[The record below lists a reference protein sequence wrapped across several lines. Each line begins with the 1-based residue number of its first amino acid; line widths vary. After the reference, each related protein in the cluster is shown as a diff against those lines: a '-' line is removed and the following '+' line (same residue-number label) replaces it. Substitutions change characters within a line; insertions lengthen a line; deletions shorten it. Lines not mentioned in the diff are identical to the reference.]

1 MIPAFSMNNCFLSLN
16 PTPFHLKPFT
26 SSDLGIIF
34 LAILNENDYHLDMEI
49 HKKHQYFKKIWAY
62 LFIGGMLPS
71 LSIADTSSKD
81 HLYHKRIELHEIE
94 VKDNL
99 AKTYLKKTT
108 STATKTDTRIR
119 DIPQSISV
127 ITEEQIKDQSLL
139 GLKDAIQY
147 SPGVMAGQ
155 GEGNRD
161 SIWFRG
167 NQSTSDLF
175 VDGVRDDV
183 QYYRDLYN
191 IDRVEVLMGP
201 NGMIFGRGGVGGVI
215 NRVVKEAAW
224 ENKNEIKIQ
233 GGAYDHKRSSVDLNN
248 RIDETLAVRVNAM
261 IEDSGSFRQGVESE
275 RKAINPTFTF
285 KPSDK
290 TKVVVGMEYFNDKRT
305 SDRGIPSV
313 DNGLKSYPYSTSRS
327 TFFGNASQS
336 PNEATVKNGYAIID
350 HNFDNGVS
358 VKNHTRFSD
367 YDKYYQNVYANSQV
381 SNGLVTIDGYYDNTQ
396 RQNFFNQTDLTYN
409 FKTGSVSHKL
419 LTGLEIGLQENQNY
433 RIVNSGSDPTPL
445 ASNPY
450 ALLNWQSTKSRN
462 TATDIYN
469 QAIYF
474 QDQIYLNEQF
484 QIIAGLRYD
493 KFKTKFNDSVTP
505 SNSAN
510 VYDQFI
516 SPRVGLVYKPIEP
529 VSLYTNY
536 SLSYLPRTGE
546 QLTSLTSSIKS
557 FDPEKFTNIEAGI
570 KYDLLQSFSISSAIY
585 RLERSRMAISDP
597 SSPTTNI
604 IIVDGQVTKGFELGF
619 AGKLFDAYSMY
630 GGYTY
635 QDAEITSAQLI
646 KKDTDEKILSGTLL
660 GHVPKHTFS
669 LWNKYEFNETWSAA
683 LGVVSRSDMYAATPT
698 TTTAV
703 NLPGYTRVDAAI
715 YANINKQTKLQLN
728 IENLLDKTYYQSAH
742 NNNNIMYGYPLTARA
757 TVTYTF

>member
-1 MIPAFSMNNCFLSLN
+1 
-16 PTPFHLKPFT
+16 
-26 SSDLGIIF
+26 
-34 LAILNENDYHLDMEI
+34 
-49 HKKHQYFKKIWAY
+49 
-62 LFIGGMLPS
+62 
-71 LSIADTSSKD
+71 
-81 HLYHKRIELHEIE
+81 
-94 VKDNL
+94 
-99 AKTYLKKTT
+99 
-108 STATKTDTRIR
+108 
-119 DIPQSISV
+119 
-127 ITEEQIKDQSLL
+127 
-139 GLKDAIQY
+139 
-147 SPGVMAGQ
+147 
-155 GEGNRD
+155 
-161 SIWFRG
+161 
-167 NQSTSDLF
+167 
-175 VDGVRDDV
+175 
-183 QYYRDLYN
+183 
-191 IDRVEVLMGP
+191 
-201 NGMIFGRGGVGGVI
+201 
-215 NRVVKEAAW
+215 
-224 ENKNEIKIQ
+224 
-233 GGAYDHKRSSVDLNN
+233 
-248 RIDETLAVRVNAM
+248 M

-313 DNGLKSYPYSTSRS
+313 SNGLQSYPYSTSRS

-336 PNEATVKNGYAIID
+336 PNEAIVKNGYAIID
-350 HNFDNGVS
+350 HTFDNGVS
-358 VKNHTRFSD
+358 LKNHTRFSD
-367 YDKYYQNVYANSQV
+367 YDKYYQNVYAGGQV
-381 SNGLVTIDGYYDNTQ
+381 NLLNGKLKIDGYYDNTQ

-419 LTGLEIGLQENQNY
+419 LTGLEIGLQENENY
-433 RIVNSGSDPTPL
+433 RVLATPNSSIDG
-445 ASNPY
+445 SNPFTF
-450 ALLNWQSTKSRN
+450 LPFESSRN
-462 TATDIYN
+462 RNTSTDISN

-474 QDQIYLNEQF
+474 QDQIYLNEQY

-493 KFKTKFNDSVTP
+493 QFKTKFNDIRNP
-505 SNSAN
+505 ANSALVN
-510 VYDQFI
+510 DQFL
-516 SPRVGLVYKPIEP
+516 SPRIGLVYKPIEP

-557 FDPEKFTNIEAGI
+557 FDPEKISNIEAGI

-585 RLERSRMAISDP
+585 RLERSNMTITDP
-597 SSPTTNI
+597 SESTNT
-604 IIVDGQVTKGFELGF
+604 IIVDGQITKGFELGL

-635 QDAEITSAQLI
+635 QDAEITKNQGTGATQ
-646 KKDTDEKILSGTLL
+646 ILSGATL

-669 LWNKYEFNETWSAA
+669 LWNKYEINETWSAA

-703 NLPGYTRVDAAI
+703 NLPGYTRLDAAI

>member
-1 MIPAFSMNNCFLSLN
+1 
-16 PTPFHLKPFT
+16 
-26 SSDLGIIF
+26 
-34 LAILNENDYHLDMEI
+34 MEI
-49 HKKHQYFKKIWAY
+49 CIKSKYLIKTITYILLGSLLPSISIANTSEKNSPDEKKI
-62 LFIGGMLPS
+62 
-71 LSIADTSSKD
+71 
-81 HLYHKRIELHEIE
+81 ELIEIE
-94 VKDNL
+94 VKDNV
-99 AKTYLKKTT
+99 ARTYLKKRI
-108 STATKTDTRIR
+108 SSATKTDTRIR

-139 GLKDAIQY
+139 GLTDAIKY

-161 SIWFRG
+161 SVWFRG

-215 NRVVKEAAW
+215 NRVTKEAHW
-224 ENKNEIKIQ
+224 ENKNELRMQ
-233 GGAYDHKRSSVDLNN
+233 GGTYDHKRSSIDLNSGIN
-248 RIDETLAVRVNAM
+248 ETLAVRINAM

-275 RKAINPTFTF
+275 KKAINPTFTF

-290 TKVVVGMEYFNDKRT
+290 TKIVVGMEYFNDKRT
-305 SDRGIPSV
+305 NDRGIPSV
-313 DNGLKSYPYSTSRS
+313 SNGLQSRPFSTSRS

-336 PNEATVKNGYAIID
+336 PNEAIVKNGYAIID
-350 HNFDNGVS
+350 HTFDNGMS
-358 VKNHTRFSD
+358 VKNTTRFSD
-367 YDKYYQNVYANSQV
+367 YDKYYQNVYANSSVQA
-381 SNGLVTIDGYYDNTQ
+381 NGTFTIDGYYDNTQ

-433 RIVNSGSDPTPL
+433 RIVNSGTDPTPL
-445 ASNPY
+445 ASNPF
-450 ALLNWQSTKSRN
+450 ALLTFNSSRSRN
-462 TATDIYN
+462 TSTDISN
-469 QAIYF
+469 QAIYL

-493 KFKTKFNDSVTP
+493 KFKTKFNDSVTIA
-505 SNSAN
+505 NSATIN
-510 VYDQFI
+510 DQFI

-557 FDPEKFTNIEAGI
+557 FDPEKITNIEVGI
-570 KYDLLQSFSISSAIY
+570 KYDLLQSFSISSSIY
-585 RLERSRMAISDP
+585 RLERSKIAITDP
-597 SSPTTNI
+597 SSPTNT
-604 IIVDGQVTKGFELGF
+604 IIVDGQVTKGFELGV
-619 AGKLFDAYSMY
+619 AGKLFNAYSMY

-635 QDAEITSAQLI
+635 QDAEITKNQGTGDPQI
-646 KKDTDEKILSGTLL
+646 TSGTPL

-669 LWNKYEFNETWSAA
+669 LWNKYEMNETWSAA
-683 LGVVSRSDMYAATPT
+683 LGIVSRSDMFAATPT
-698 TTTAV
+698 TSTAV
-703 NLPGYTRVDAAI
+703 KLPGYARLDAAI

-742 NNNNIMYGYPLTARA
+742 NNNNIMYGYPLIARA
-757 TVTYTF
+757 TLTYTF

>member
-1 MIPAFSMNNCFLSLN
+1 
-16 PTPFHLKPFT
+16 
-26 SSDLGIIF
+26 
-34 LAILNENDYHLDMEI
+34 MEI
-49 HKKHQYFKKIWAY
+49 HKKPQYFKKIWAY

-71 LSIADTSSKD
+71 LSMADTSSKD

-305 SDRGIPSV
+305 SDRGIPSLS
-313 DNGLKSYPYSTSRS
+313 NGLQSYPYSTSRS

-336 PNEATVKNGYAIID
+336 PNEAIVKNGYAIID
-350 HNFDNGVS
+350 HTFDNGVS
-358 VKNHTRFSD
+358 IKNHTRFSD

-419 LTGLEIGLQENQNY
+419 LTGLEIGLQENENY
-433 RIVNSGSDPTPL
+433 RILATPISGVA
-445 ASNPY
+445 ASNPF
-450 ALLNWQSTKSRN
+450 ASLTFNSSKSRN
-462 TATDIYN
+462 TSTDISN
-469 QAIYF
+469 QAIYI

-493 KFKTKFNDSVTP
+493 KFKTKFNDSVAP
-505 SNSAN
+505 ANSAAIN
-510 VYDQFI
+510 DQFI

-585 RLERSRMAISDP
+585 RLERSKMAITDP
-597 SSPTTNI
+597 SNSSNT
-604 IIVDGQVTKGFELGF
+604 IIVDGQVTKGFELGV
-619 AGKLFDAYSMY
+619 AGKLFDSYSMY

-635 QDAEITSAQLI
+635 QDAEITKNQGGPTPIA
-646 KKDTDEKILSGTLL
+646 SGATL

-669 LWNKYEFNETWSAA
+669 LWNKYEINETWSAA

>member
-1 MIPAFSMNNCFLSLN
+1 
-16 PTPFHLKPFT
+16 
-26 SSDLGIIF
+26 
-34 LAILNENDYHLDMEI
+34 MEI
-49 HKKHQYFKKIWAY
+49 CNKSKYIIKTVTYILLGSLLPNISIANTFEKNSLDDKKI
-62 LFIGGMLPS
+62 
-71 LSIADTSSKD
+71 
-81 HLYHKRIELHEIE
+81 ELIEIE
-94 VKDNL
+94 VKDNV
-99 AKTYLKKTT
+99 ARTYLKKRI
-108 STATKTDTRIR
+108 SSATKTDTRIR

-139 GLKDAIQY
+139 GLTDAIKY
-147 SPGVMAGQ
+147 SPGVMTGQ

-161 SIWFRG
+161 SVWFRG

-215 NRVVKEAAW
+215 NRVTKEAHW
-224 ENKNEIKIQ
+224 ENKNELRMQ
-233 GGAYDHKRSSVDLNN
+233 GGAYNHKRSSIDLNSGIN
-248 RIDETLAVRVNAM
+248 ETLAVRINAM

-275 RKAINPTFTF
+275 KKAINPTFTF

-290 TKVVVGMEYFNDKRT
+290 TKIVVGMEYFNDKRT
-305 SDRGIPSV
+305 NDRGIPSV

-336 PNEATVKNGYAIID
+336 PNEAIVKNGYAIID
-350 HNFDNGVS
+350 HTFDNSMS
-358 VKNHTRFSD
+358 VKNTTRFSD
-367 YDKYYQNVYANSQV
+367 YDKYYQNVYANSSVQA
-381 SNGLVTIDGYYDNTQ
+381 NGTLTIDGYYDNTQ
-396 RQNFFNQTDLTYN
+396 RQNFFNQTDLIYN

-433 RIVNSGSDPTPL
+433 RIVNSGTDPTPL
-445 ASNPY
+445 ASNPF
-450 ALLNWQSTKSRN
+450 ALLTFNSSRSRN
-462 TATDIYN
+462 TSTDISN
-469 QAIYF
+469 QAIYL

-493 KFKTKFNDSVTP
+493 KFKTKFNDSVTIA
-505 SNSAN
+505 NSASIN
-510 VYDQFI
+510 DQFI

-546 QLTSLTSSIKS
+546 QLTSITSSNKS

-570 KYDLLQSFSISSAIY
+570 KYDLLQSFSISSSIY
-585 RLERSRMAISDP
+585 RLERSKIAITDP
-597 SSPTTNI
+597 SSPTNT
-604 IIVDGQVTKGFELGF
+604 IIVDGQVTKGFELGV
-619 AGKLFDAYSMY
+619 AGKLFDSYSMY

-635 QDAEITSAQLI
+635 QDAEITKNQGTGDAQI
-646 KKDTDEKILSGTLL
+646 TSGTPL

-669 LWNKYEFNETWSAA
+669 LWNKYEMNETWSAA
-683 LGVVSRSDMYAATPT
+683 LGVISRSDMFAATPT
-698 TTTAV
+698 TSTAV
-703 NLPGYTRVDAAI
+703 KLPGYARLDAAI

-757 TVTYTF
+757 TLTYTF

>member
-1 MIPAFSMNNCFLSLN
+1 
-16 PTPFHLKPFT
+16 
-26 SSDLGIIF
+26 
-34 LAILNENDYHLDMEI
+34 MEI
-49 HKKHQYFKKIWAY
+49 CNKSKYIIKTITYILLGSLLPSISTANTSEKNSLDDKKI
-62 LFIGGMLPS
+62 
-71 LSIADTSSKD
+71 
-81 HLYHKRIELHEIE
+81 ELKEIE
-94 VKDNL
+94 VIDNV
-99 AKTYLKKTT
+99 ARTYLKKRI
-108 STATKTDTRIR
+108 SSATKTDTRIR

-139 GLKDAIQY
+139 GLTDAIKY

-161 SIWFRG
+161 SVWFRG

-215 NRVVKEAAW
+215 NRVTKEAHW
-224 ENKNEIKIQ
+224 ENKNELRMQ
-233 GGAYDHKRSSVDLNN
+233 GGTYDHKRSSIDLNSGIN
-248 RIDETLAVRVNAM
+248 ETLAVRINAM

-275 RKAINPTFTF
+275 KKAINPTFTF

-290 TKVVVGMEYFNDKRT
+290 TKIVVGMEYFNDKRT
-305 SDRGIPSV
+305 NDRGIPSV
-313 DNGLKSYPYSTSRS
+313 SNGLQSRPFSTSRS

-336 PNEATVKNGYAIID
+336 PNEAIVKNGYAIID
-350 HNFDNGVS
+350 HTFDNGMS
-358 VKNHTRFSD
+358 VKNTTRFSD
-367 YDKYYQNVYANSQV
+367 YDKYYQNVYANSSVQA
-381 SNGLVTIDGYYDNTQ
+381 NGTFTIDGYYDNTQ

-433 RIVNSGSDPTPL
+433 RIVNSGTDPTPL
-445 ASNPY
+445 ASNPF
-450 ALLNWQSTKSRN
+450 ALLTFNSSRSRN
-462 TATDIYN
+462 TSTDISN
-469 QAIYF
+469 QAIYL

-493 KFKTKFNDSVTP
+493 KFKTKFNDSVTIA
-505 SNSAN
+505 NSATIN
-510 VYDQFI
+510 DQFI

-570 KYDLLQSFSISSAIY
+570 KYDLLQSFSISSSIY
-585 RLERSRMAISDP
+585 RLERSKMAITDP
-597 SSPTTNI
+597 SSPTNT
-604 IIVDGQVTKGFELGF
+604 IIVDGQVTKGFELGV
-619 AGKLFDAYSMY
+619 AGKLFDSYSMY

-635 QDAEITSAQLI
+635 QDAEITKNQGTGDAQI
-646 KKDTDEKILSGTLL
+646 TSGTPL

-669 LWNKYEFNETWSAA
+669 LWNKYEMNETWSAA
-683 LGVVSRSDMYAATPT
+683 LGIVSRSDMFAATPT
-698 TTTAV
+698 TSTAV
-703 NLPGYTRVDAAI
+703 KLPGYARLDAAI

-757 TVTYTF
+757 TLTYTF

>member
-1 MIPAFSMNNCFLSLN
+1 
-16 PTPFHLKPFT
+16 
-26 SSDLGIIF
+26 
-34 LAILNENDYHLDMEI
+34 MEI
-49 HKKHQYFKKIWAY
+49 HKKPQYFKKIWAY

-71 LSIADTSSKD
+71 LSMADTSSKD

-215 NRVVKEAAW
+215 NRVVKEATW

-233 GGAYDHKRSSVDLNN
+233 GGAYDHKRSSIDLNN

-336 PNEATVKNGYAIID
+336 PNEAIVKNGYAIID
-350 HNFDNGVS
+350 HTFDNGVS

-493 KFKTKFNDSVTP
+493 KFKTKFNDSVAP
-505 SNSAN
+505 ANSATIN
-510 VYDQFI
+510 DQFI

-585 RLERSRMAISDP
+585 RLERSKMAITDP
-597 SSPTTNI
+597 SNSSNT
-604 IIVDGQVTKGFELGF
+604 IIVDGQVTKGFELGV
-619 AGKLFDAYSMY
+619 AGKLFDSYSMY

-635 QDAEITSAQLI
+635 QDAEITKNQGGSTPIA
-646 KKDTDEKILSGTLL
+646 SGASL

-669 LWNKYEFNETWSAA
+669 LWNKYEINETWSAA

-742 NNNNIMYGYPLTARA
+742 NNYNILYGHPLTARA

>member
-1 MIPAFSMNNCFLSLN
+1 
-16 PTPFHLKPFT
+16 
-26 SSDLGIIF
+26 LGIIF

-313 DNGLKSYPYSTSRS
+313 SNGLQSYPYSTSRS

-336 PNEATVKNGYAIID
+336 PNEAIVKNGYAIID
-350 HNFDNGVS
+350 HTFDNGVS

-493 KFKTKFNDSVTP
+493 KFKTKFNDSVAP
-505 SNSAN
+505 ANSATIN
-510 VYDQFI
+510 DQFI
-516 SPRVGLVYKPIEP
+516 SPRVGLVYKPIAP

-646 KKDTDEKILSGTLL
+646 KKDPDEKILSGTLL

-698 TTTAV
+698 TLTAV

>member
-1 MIPAFSMNNCFLSLN
+1 MRMIIIAF
-16 PTPFHLKPFT
+16 
-26 SSDLGIIF
+26 
-34 LAILNENDYHLDMEI
+34 LNENDYHLGMEI
-49 HKKHQYFKKIWAY
+49 HKKPQYFTKIWAY
-62 LFIGGMLPS
+62 LFIGGMLPG
-71 LSIADTSSKD
+71 LSMADTSSKD

-99 AKTYLKKTT
+99 AKTYLKKRT

-215 NRVVKEAAW
+215 NRVVKEATW

-233 GGAYDHKRSSVDLNN
+233 GGAYDHKRSSIDLNN

-290 TKVVVGMEYFNDKRT
+290 TRVVVGMEYFNDKRT

-336 PNEATVKNGYAIID
+336 PNEAIVKNGYAIID
-350 HNFDNGVS
+350 HNFGNGVS

-493 KFKTKFNDSVTP
+493 KFKTKFNDSVAP
-505 SNSAN
+505 ANSATIN
-510 VYDQFI
+510 DQFI

-585 RLERSRMAISDP
+585 RLERSKMAITDP
-597 SSPTTNI
+597 SNSSNI
-604 IIVDGQVTKGFELGF
+604 IIVDGQITKGFELGL
-619 AGKLFDAYSMY
+619 AGKLFDSYSMY

-635 QDAEITSAQLI
+635 QDAEITKNQG
-646 KKDTDEKILSGTLL
+646 TGPTQILSGATL

-669 LWNKYEFNETWSAA
+669 LWNKYEINETWSAA
-683 LGVVSRSDMYAATPT
+683 LGVVSRSDMYASTPT

-703 NLPGYTRVDAAI
+703 NLPGYTRLDAAI

-728 IENLLDKTYYQSAH
+728 IENILDKTYYQSAH

>member
-1 MIPAFSMNNCFLSLN
+1 MKIVY
-16 PTPFHLKPFT
+16 
-26 SSDLGIIF
+26 
-34 LAILNENDYHLDMEI
+34 LAILNENDYHLGMEI
-49 HKKHQYFKKIWAY
+49 CNKSKYIIKTVTYILLGSLLPNISIANTFEKNSLDDKKI
-62 LFIGGMLPS
+62 
-71 LSIADTSSKD
+71 
-81 HLYHKRIELHEIE
+81 ELIEIE
-94 VKDNL
+94 VKDNV
-99 AKTYLKKTT
+99 ARTYLKKRI
-108 STATKTDTRIR
+108 SSATKTDTRIR

-139 GLKDAIQY
+139 GLTDAIKY
-147 SPGVMAGQ
+147 SPGVMTGQ

-161 SIWFRG
+161 SVWFRG

-215 NRVVKEAAW
+215 NRVTKEAHW
-224 ENKNEIKIQ
+224 ENKNELRMQ
-233 GGAYDHKRSSVDLNN
+233 GGAYNHKRSSIDLNSGIN
-248 RIDETLAVRVNAM
+248 ETLAVRINAM

-275 RKAINPTFTF
+275 KKAINPTFTF

-290 TKVVVGMEYFNDKRT
+290 TKIVVGMEYFNDKRT
-305 SDRGIPSV
+305 NDRGIPSV

-336 PNEATVKNGYAIID
+336 PNEAIVKNGYAIID
-350 HNFDNGVS
+350 HTFDNSMS
-358 VKNHTRFSD
+358 VKNTTRFSD
-367 YDKYYQNVYANSQV
+367 YDKYYQNVYANSSVQA
-381 SNGLVTIDGYYDNTQ
+381 NGTLTIDGYYDNTQ
-396 RQNFFNQTDLTYN
+396 RQNFFNQTDLIYN

-433 RIVNSGSDPTPL
+433 RIVNSGTDPTPL
-445 ASNPY
+445 ASNPF
-450 ALLNWQSTKSRN
+450 ALLTFNSSRSRN
-462 TATDIYN
+462 AYTDISN
-469 QAIYF
+469 QAIYL

-484 QIIAGLRYD
+484 QIVTGLRYD
-493 KFKTKFNDSVTP
+493 QFKTKFNDSVTP

-510 VYDQFI
+510 VNDQFI
-516 SPRVGLVYKPIEP
+516 SPRAGLVYKPIEP

-557 FDPEKFTNIEAGI
+557 FGPEKITNIEAGI

-585 RLERSRMAISDP
+585 RLERSNMTITDP
-597 SSPTTNI
+597 SNSSNI
-604 IIVDGQVTKGFELGF
+604 IIVDGQVTKGFELGV
-619 AGKLFDAYSMY
+619 AGKLFDSYSMY
-630 GGYTY
+630 GGFTY
-635 QDAEITSAQLI
+635 QDAEITKNQGTGSTQI
-646 KKDTDEKILSGTLL
+646 TSGTSL
-660 GHVPKHTFS
+660 GHVPEHTFS
-669 LWNKYEFNETWSAA
+669 LWNKYEMNETWSAA
-683 LGVVSRSDMYAATPT
+683 LGVISRSDMFAATPT
-698 TTTAV
+698 TSTAV
-703 NLPGYTRVDAAI
+703 KLPGYARLDAAI

-757 TVTYTF
+757 TLTYTF

>member
-1 MIPAFSMNNCFLSLN
+1 
-16 PTPFHLKPFT
+16 
-26 SSDLGIIF
+26 
-34 LAILNENDYHLDMEI
+34 MEI
-49 HKKHQYFKKIWAY
+49 CNKSKYIIKTVTYILLGSLLPNISIANTFEKNSLDDKKI
-62 LFIGGMLPS
+62 
-71 LSIADTSSKD
+71 
-81 HLYHKRIELHEIE
+81 ELIEIE
-94 VKDNL
+94 VKDNV
-99 AKTYLKKTT
+99 ARTYLKKRI
-108 STATKTDTRIR
+108 SSATKTDTRIR

-139 GLKDAIQY
+139 GLTDAIKY
-147 SPGVMAGQ
+147 SPGVMTGQ

-161 SIWFRG
+161 SVWFRG

-215 NRVVKEAAW
+215 NRVTKEAHW
-224 ENKNEIKIQ
+224 ENKNELRMQ
-233 GGAYDHKRSSVDLNN
+233 GGAYNHKRSSIDLNSGIN
-248 RIDETLAVRVNAM
+248 ETLAVRINAM

-275 RKAINPTFTF
+275 KKAINPTFTF

-290 TKVVVGMEYFNDKRT
+290 TKIVVGMEYFNDKRT
-305 SDRGIPSV
+305 NDRGIPSV

-336 PNEATVKNGYAIID
+336 PNEAIVKNGYAIID
-350 HNFDNGVS
+350 HTFDNSMS
-358 VKNHTRFSD
+358 VKNTTRFSD
-367 YDKYYQNVYANSQV
+367 YDKYYQNVYANSSVQA
-381 SNGLVTIDGYYDNTQ
+381 NGTLTIDGYYDNTQ
-396 RQNFFNQTDLTYN
+396 RQNFFNQTDLIYN

-433 RIVNSGSDPTPL
+433 RIVNSGTDPTPL
-445 ASNPY
+445 ASNPF
-450 ALLNWQSTKSRN
+450 ALLTFNSSRSRN
-462 TATDIYN
+462 ASTDISN
-469 QAIYF
+469 QAIYL

-484 QIIAGLRYD
+484 QIVTGLRYD
-493 KFKTKFNDSVTP
+493 QFKTKFNDSVTP

-510 VYDQFI
+510 VNDQFI
-516 SPRVGLVYKPIEP
+516 SPRAGLVYKPIEP

-557 FDPEKFTNIEAGI
+557 FGPEKITNIEAGI

-585 RLERSRMAISDP
+585 RLERSNMTITDP
-597 SSPTTNI
+597 SNSSNI
-604 IIVDGQVTKGFELGF
+604 IIVDGQVTKGFELGV
-619 AGKLFDAYSMY
+619 AGKLFDSYSMY

-635 QDAEITSAQLI
+635 QDAEITKNQGTGSTQI
-646 KKDTDEKILSGTLL
+646 TSGTSL
-660 GHVPKHTFS
+660 GHVPEHTFS
-669 LWNKYEFNETWSAA
+669 LWNKYEMNETWSAA
-683 LGVVSRSDMYAATPT
+683 LGVISRSDMFAATPT
-698 TTTAV
+698 TSTAV
-703 NLPGYTRVDAAI
+703 KLPGYARLDAAI

-757 TVTYTF
+757 TLTYTF

>member
-1 MIPAFSMNNCFLSLN
+1 
-16 PTPFHLKPFT
+16 
-26 SSDLGIIF
+26 
-34 LAILNENDYHLDMEI
+34 
-49 HKKHQYFKKIWAY
+49 
-62 LFIGGMLPS
+62 MLPG
-71 LSIADTSSKD
+71 LSMADTSSKD

-248 RIDETLAVRVNAM
+248 RINETLAVRVNAM

-290 TKVVVGMEYFNDKRT
+290 TKVIVGMEYFNDKRT

-313 DNGLKSYPYSTSRS
+313 SNGLQSYPYSTSRS

-336 PNEATVKNGYAIID
+336 PNEAIVKNGYAIID
-350 HNFDNGVS
+350 HTFDNGVS
-358 VKNHTRFSD
+358 IKNHTRFSD

-493 KFKTKFNDSVTP
+493 KFKTKFNDSVAP
-505 SNSAN
+505 ANSATIN
-510 VYDQFI
+510 DQFI

-529 VSLYTNY
+529 ISLYTNY

-585 RLERSRMAISDP
+585 RLERSKMAITDP
-597 SSPTTNI
+597 SNSSNI
-604 IIVDGQVTKGFELGF
+604 IIVDGQVTKGFELGV
-619 AGKLFDAYSMY
+619 AGKLFDSYSMY

-635 QDAEITSAQLI
+635 QDAEITKNQGGSTPIA
-646 KKDTDEKILSGTLL
+646 SGATL

-669 LWNKYEFNETWSAA
+669 LWNKYEINETWSAA

>member
-1 MIPAFSMNNCFLSLN
+1 
-16 PTPFHLKPFT
+16 
-26 SSDLGIIF
+26 
-34 LAILNENDYHLDMEI
+34 MEI
-49 HKKHQYFKKIWAY
+49 CNNSKYLFKTITYILLGCLLTSFSIAGTSEKNSLDDKKI
-62 LFIGGMLPS
+62 
-71 LSIADTSSKD
+71 
-81 HLYHKRIELHEIE
+81 ELIEIE
-94 VKDNL
+94 VKDNM
-99 AKTYLKKTT
+99 AKTYLKKRI
-108 STATKTDTRIR
+108 SSATKTDTRIR

-139 GLKDAIQY
+139 GLIDAIKY
-147 SPGVMAGQ
+147 SPGVIAGQ

-161 SIWFRG
+161 SVWFRG

-215 NRVVKEAAW
+215 NRVTKEAHW
-224 ENKNEIKIQ
+224 ENKNALRMQ
-233 GGAYDHKRSSVDLNN
+233 GGTYDHKRSSIDLNSGIN
-248 RIDETLAVRVNAM
+248 ETLAIRINAM

-275 RKAINPTFTF
+275 KKAINPTFTF

-305 SDRGIPSV
+305 NDRGIPSV
-313 DNGLKSYPYSTSRS
+313 SDGLQSRPYSTSRS

-336 PNEATVKNGYAIID
+336 PNEAIVKNGYAIID
-350 HNFDNGVS
+350 HIFDNGMS
-358 VKNHTRFSD
+358 VKNTTRFSD
-367 YDKYYQNVYANSQV
+367 YDKYYQNVYAYSSVQT
-381 SNGLVTIDGYYDNTQ
+381 NGTLTIDGYYDNTQ

-409 FKTGSVSHKL
+409 FKTGSVSHNL
-419 LTGLEIGLQENQNY
+419 LMGLEIGLQENENF
-433 RIVNSGSDPTPL
+433 RILATPITGVN
-445 ASNPY
+445 ASNPF
-450 ALLNWQSTKSRN
+450 ALLTFNSSRSRN
-462 TATDIYN
+462 TSTDISN
-469 QAIYF
+469 QAIYL
-474 QDQIYLNEQF
+474 QDQIYLSKQF

-493 KFKTKFNDSVTP
+493 KFKTKFNDSVTT

-510 VYDQFI
+510 VNDQFI

-546 QLTSLTSSIKS
+546 QLTSLTSSIKT

-570 KYDLLQSFSISSAIY
+570 KYDLLQSFSISSSIY
-585 RLERSRMAISDP
+585 RLERSKMAITDP
-597 SSPTTNI
+597 SSPTNT
-604 IIVDGQVTKGFELGF
+604 IIVDGQVTKGFELGV
-619 AGKLFDAYSMY
+619 AGKLFDSYSMY

-635 QDAEITSAQLI
+635 QDAEITKNQGTGDAQI
-646 KKDTDEKILSGTLL
+646 TSGTPL

-669 LWNKYEFNETWSAA
+669 LWNKYELNDTWSAA
-683 LGVVSRSDMYAATPT
+683 LGVVSRSDMFAATPT
-698 TTTAV
+698 VSTAV
-703 NLPGYTRVDAAI
+703 KLPGYARLDAAI

-757 TVTYTF
+757 TLTYTF

>member
-1 MIPAFSMNNCFLSLN
+1 MEICIKSKYLIKTITYILLGSLLPSISIAN
-16 PTPFHLKPFT
+16 TSEKN
-26 SSDLGIIF
+26 SSD
-34 LAILNENDYHLDMEI
+34 D
-49 HKKHQYFKKIWAY
+49 KKI
-62 LFIGGMLPS
+62 
-71 LSIADTSSKD
+71 
-81 HLYHKRIELHEIE
+81 ELVEIE
-94 VKDNL
+94 VKDNV
-99 AKTYLKKTT
+99 ARTYLKKRI
-108 STATKTDTRIR
+108 SSATKTDTRIR

-139 GLKDAIQY
+139 GLTDAIKY
-147 SPGVMAGQ
+147 SPGVMTGQ

-161 SIWFRG
+161 SVWFRG

-215 NRVVKEAAW
+215 NRVTKEAHW
-224 ENKNEIKIQ
+224 ENKNELRMQ
-233 GGAYDHKRSSVDLNN
+233 GGAYNHKRSSIDLNSGIN
-248 RIDETLAVRVNAM
+248 ETLAVRINAM

-275 RKAINPTFTF
+275 KKAINPTFTF

-290 TKVVVGMEYFNDKRT
+290 TKIVVGMEYFNDKRT
-305 SDRGIPSV
+305 NDRGIPSV

-336 PNEATVKNGYAIID
+336 PNEAIVKNGYAIID
-350 HNFDNGVS
+350 HTFDNSMS
-358 VKNHTRFSD
+358 VKNTTRFSD
-367 YDKYYQNVYANSQV
+367 YDKYYQNVYANSSVQA
-381 SNGLVTIDGYYDNTQ
+381 NGTLTIDGYYDNTQ
-396 RQNFFNQTDLTYN
+396 RQNFFNQTDLIYN

-433 RIVNSGSDPTPL
+433 RIVNSGTDPTPL
-445 ASNPY
+445 ASNPF
-450 ALLNWQSTKSRN
+450 ALLTFNSSRSRN
-462 TATDIYN
+462 AYTDISN
-469 QAIYF
+469 QAIYL

-484 QIIAGLRYD
+484 QIVTGLRYD
-493 KFKTKFNDSVTP
+493 QFKTKFNDSVTP

-510 VYDQFI
+510 VNDQFI
-516 SPRVGLVYKPIEP
+516 SPRAGLVYKPIEP

-557 FDPEKFTNIEAGI
+557 FGPEKITNIEAGI

-585 RLERSRMAISDP
+585 RLERSNMTITDP
-597 SSPTTNI
+597 SNSSNI
-604 IIVDGQVTKGFELGF
+604 IIVDGQVTKGFELGV
-619 AGKLFDAYSMY
+619 AGKLFDSYSMY

-635 QDAEITSAQLI
+635 QDAEITKNQGTGSTQI
-646 KKDTDEKILSGTLL
+646 TSGTSL
-660 GHVPKHTFS
+660 GHVPEHTFS
-669 LWNKYEFNETWSAA
+669 LWNKYEMNETWSAA
-683 LGVVSRSDMYAATPT
+683 LGVISRSDMFAATPT
-698 TTTAV
+698 TSTAV
-703 NLPGYTRVDAAI
+703 KLPGYARLDAAI

-757 TVTYTF
+757 TLTYTF

>member
-1 MIPAFSMNNCFLSLN
+1 
-16 PTPFHLKPFT
+16 
-26 SSDLGIIF
+26 
-34 LAILNENDYHLDMEI
+34 MEI
-49 HKKHQYFKKIWAY
+49 CIKSKYLIKTITYILLGSLLPSISIANTSEKNSPDEKKI
-62 LFIGGMLPS
+62 
-71 LSIADTSSKD
+71 
-81 HLYHKRIELHEIE
+81 ELIEIE
-94 VKDNL
+94 VKDNV
-99 AKTYLKKTT
+99 ARTYLKKRI
-108 STATKTDTRIR
+108 SSATKTDTRIR

-139 GLKDAIQY
+139 GLTDAIKY

-161 SIWFRG
+161 SVWFRG

-175 VDGVRDDV
+175 VDSVRDDV

-215 NRVVKEAAW
+215 NRVTKEAHW
-224 ENKNEIKIQ
+224 ENKNELRMQ
-233 GGAYDHKRSSVDLNN
+233 GGTYDHKRSSIDLNSGIN
-248 RIDETLAVRVNAM
+248 ETLAVRINAM

-275 RKAINPTFTF
+275 KKAINPTFTF

-290 TKVVVGMEYFNDKRT
+290 TKIVVGMEYFNDKRT
-305 SDRGIPSV
+305 NDRGIPSV
-313 DNGLKSYPYSTSRS
+313 SNGLQSRPFSTSRS

-336 PNEATVKNGYAIID
+336 PNEAIVKNGYAIID
-350 HNFDNGVS
+350 HTFDNGMS
-358 VKNHTRFSD
+358 VKNTTRFSD
-367 YDKYYQNVYANSQV
+367 YDKYYQNVYANSSVQA
-381 SNGLVTIDGYYDNTQ
+381 NGTFTIDGYYDNTQ

-433 RIVNSGSDPTPL
+433 RIVNSGTDPTPL
-445 ASNPY
+445 ASNPF
-450 ALLNWQSTKSRN
+450 ALLTFNSSRSRN
-462 TATDIYN
+462 TSTDISN
-469 QAIYF
+469 QAIYL

-493 KFKTKFNDSVTP
+493 KFKTKFNDSVTIA
-505 SNSAN
+505 NSATIN
-510 VYDQFI
+510 DQFI

-570 KYDLLQSFSISSAIY
+570 KYDLLQSFSISSSIY
-585 RLERSRMAISDP
+585 RLERSKMAITDP
-597 SSPTTNI
+597 SSPTNT
-604 IIVDGQVTKGFELGF
+604 IIVDGQVTKGFELGV
-619 AGKLFDAYSMY
+619 AGKLFDSYSMY

-635 QDAEITSAQLI
+635 QDAEITKNQGTGDAQI
-646 KKDTDEKILSGTLL
+646 TSGTPL

-669 LWNKYEFNETWSAA
+669 LWNKYEMNETWSAA
-683 LGVVSRSDMYAATPT
+683 LGVISRSDMFAATPT
-698 TTTAV
+698 TSTAV
-703 NLPGYTRVDAAI
+703 KLPGYARLDAAI

-757 TVTYTF
+757 TLTYTF

>member
-1 MIPAFSMNNCFLSLN
+1 
-16 PTPFHLKPFT
+16 
-26 SSDLGIIF
+26 
-34 LAILNENDYHLDMEI
+34 MEI
-49 HKKHQYFKKIWAY
+49 HKKPQYFKKIWAY

-71 LSIADTSSKD
+71 LSMADTSSKD

-99 AKTYLKKTT
+99 AKTYLKKRT

-215 NRVVKEAAW
+215 NRVVKEATW

-233 GGAYDHKRSSVDLNN
+233 GGAYDHKRSSIDLNN

-336 PNEATVKNGYAIID
+336 PNEAIVKNGYAIID
-350 HNFDNGVS
+350 HTFDNGVS

-493 KFKTKFNDSVTP
+493 KFKTKFNDSVAP
-505 SNSAN
+505 ANSATIN
-510 VYDQFI
+510 DQFI

-585 RLERSRMAISDP
+585 RLERSKMAITDP
-597 SSPTTNI
+597 SNSSNI
-604 IIVDGQVTKGFELGF
+604 IIVDGQITKGFELGL
-619 AGKLFDAYSMY
+619 AGKLFDSYSMY

-635 QDAEITSAQLI
+635 QDAEITKNQG
-646 KKDTDEKILSGTLL
+646 TGPTQILSGATL

-669 LWNKYEFNETWSAA
+669 LWNKYEINETWSAA
-683 LGVVSRSDMYAATPT
+683 LGVVSRSDMYASTPT

-703 NLPGYTRVDAAI
+703 NLPGYTRLDAAI

-728 IENLLDKTYYQSAH
+728 IENILDKTYYQSAH

>member
-1 MIPAFSMNNCFLSLN
+1 
-16 PTPFHLKPFT
+16 
-26 SSDLGIIF
+26 
-34 LAILNENDYHLDMEI
+34 MEI
-49 HKKHQYFKKIWAY
+49 CNKSKYIIKTVTYILLGSLLPSISIANTFEKNSLDDKKI
-62 LFIGGMLPS
+62 
-71 LSIADTSSKD
+71 
-81 HLYHKRIELHEIE
+81 ELIEIE
-94 VKDNL
+94 VKDNV
-99 AKTYLKKTT
+99 ARTYLKKRI
-108 STATKTDTRIR
+108 SSATKTDTRIR

-139 GLKDAIQY
+139 GLTDAIKY
-147 SPGVMAGQ
+147 SPGVMTGQ

-161 SIWFRG
+161 SVWFRG

-215 NRVVKEAAW
+215 NRVTKEAHW
-224 ENKNEIKIQ
+224 ENKNELRMQ
-233 GGAYDHKRSSVDLNN
+233 GGAYNHKRSSIDLNSGIN
-248 RIDETLAVRVNAM
+248 ETLAVRINAM

-275 RKAINPTFTF
+275 KKAINPTFTF

-290 TKVVVGMEYFNDKRT
+290 TKIVVGMEYFNDKRT
-305 SDRGIPSV
+305 NDRGIPSV

-336 PNEATVKNGYAIID
+336 PNEAIVKNGYAIID
-350 HNFDNGVS
+350 HTFDNSMS
-358 VKNHTRFSD
+358 VKNTTRFSD
-367 YDKYYQNVYANSQV
+367 YDKYYQNVYANSSVQA
-381 SNGLVTIDGYYDNTQ
+381 NGTFTIDGYYDNTQ
-396 RQNFFNQTDLTYN
+396 RQNFFNQTDLIYN

-433 RIVNSGSDPTPL
+433 RIVNSGTDPTPL
-445 ASNPY
+445 ASNPF
-450 ALLNWQSTKSRN
+450 ALLTFNSSRSRN
-462 TATDIYN
+462 AYTDISN
-469 QAIYF
+469 QAIYL

-484 QIIAGLRYD
+484 QIVTGLRYD
-493 KFKTKFNDSVTP
+493 QFKTKFNDSVTP

-510 VYDQFI
+510 VNDQFI
-516 SPRVGLVYKPIEP
+516 SPRAGLVYKPIEP

-557 FDPEKFTNIEAGI
+557 FGPEKITNIEAGI

-585 RLERSRMAISDP
+585 RLERSNMTITDP
-597 SSPTTNI
+597 SNSSNI
-604 IIVDGQVTKGFELGF
+604 IIVDGQVTKGFELGV
-619 AGKLFDAYSMY
+619 AGKLFDSYSMY

-635 QDAEITSAQLI
+635 QDAEITKNQGTGSTQI
-646 KKDTDEKILSGTLL
+646 TSGTSL
-660 GHVPKHTFS
+660 GHVPEHTFS
-669 LWNKYEFNETWSAA
+669 LWNKYEMNETWSAA
-683 LGVVSRSDMYAATPT
+683 LGVISRSDMFAATPT
-698 TTTAV
+698 TSTAV
-703 NLPGYTRVDAAI
+703 KLPGYARLDAAI

-757 TVTYTF
+757 TLTYTF

>member
-1 MIPAFSMNNCFLSLN
+1 
-16 PTPFHLKPFT
+16 
-26 SSDLGIIF
+26 
-34 LAILNENDYHLDMEI
+34 MEI
-49 HKKHQYFKKIWAY
+49 CIKSKYLIKTITYILLGSLLPSISIANTSEKNSPDEKKI
-62 LFIGGMLPS
+62 
-71 LSIADTSSKD
+71 
-81 HLYHKRIELHEIE
+81 ELIEIE
-94 VKDNL
+94 VKDNV
-99 AKTYLKKTT
+99 ARTYLKKRI
-108 STATKTDTRIR
+108 SSATKTDTRIR

-139 GLKDAIQY
+139 GLTDAIKY

-161 SIWFRG
+161 SVWFRG

-215 NRVVKEAAW
+215 NRVTKEAHW
-224 ENKNEIKIQ
+224 ENKNELRMQ
-233 GGAYDHKRSSVDLNN
+233 GGTYDHKRSSIDLNSGIN
-248 RIDETLAVRVNAM
+248 ETLAVRINAM

-275 RKAINPTFTF
+275 KKAINPTFTF

-290 TKVVVGMEYFNDKRT
+290 TKIVVGMEYFNDKRT
-305 SDRGIPSV
+305 NDRGIPSV
-313 DNGLKSYPYSTSRS
+313 SNGLQSRPFSTSRS

-336 PNEATVKNGYAIID
+336 PNEAIVKNGYAIID
-350 HNFDNGVS
+350 HTFDNGMS
-358 VKNHTRFSD
+358 VKNTTRFSD
-367 YDKYYQNVYANSQV
+367 YDKYYQNVYANSSVQA
-381 SNGLVTIDGYYDNTQ
+381 NGTFTIDGYYDNTQ

-433 RIVNSGSDPTPL
+433 RIVNSGTDPTPL
-445 ASNPY
+445 ASNPF
-450 ALLNWQSTKSRN
+450 ALLTFNSSRSRN
-462 TATDIYN
+462 TSTDISN
-469 QAIYF
+469 QAIYL

-493 KFKTKFNDSVTP
+493 KFKTKFNDSVNIA
-505 SNSAN
+505 NSASIN
-510 VYDQFI
+510 DQFI

-570 KYDLLQSFSISSAIY
+570 KYDLLQSFSISSSIY
-585 RLERSRMAISDP
+585 RLERSKMAITDP
-597 SSPTTNI
+597 SSPTNT
-604 IIVDGQVTKGFELGF
+604 IIVDGQVTKGFELGV
-619 AGKLFDAYSMY
+619 AGKLFDSYSMY

-635 QDAEITSAQLI
+635 QDAEITKNQGTGDAQI
-646 KKDTDEKILSGTLL
+646 TSGTPL

-669 LWNKYEFNETWSAA
+669 LWNKYEMNETWSAA
-683 LGVVSRSDMYAATPT
+683 LGIVSRSDMFAATPT
-698 TTTAV
+698 TSTAV
-703 NLPGYTRVDAAI
+703 KLPGYARLDAAI

-757 TVTYTF
+757 TLTYTF

>member
-1 MIPAFSMNNCFLSLN
+1 
-16 PTPFHLKPFT
+16 
-26 SSDLGIIF
+26 LGIIF

-215 NRVVKEAAW
+215 NRVVKEATW

-233 GGAYDHKRSSVDLNN
+233 GGAYDHKRSSIDLNN

-336 PNEATVKNGYAIID
+336 PNEAIVKNGYAIID
-350 HNFDNGVS
+350 HTFDNGVS

-367 YDKYYQNVYANSQV
+367 YDKYYQNVYANGQV
-381 SNGLVTIDGYYDNTQ
+381 IGRDLLIGAYYDNTQ
-396 RQNFFNQTDLTYN
+396 RQNIFNQTDLVYN
-409 FKTGSVSHKL
+409 FKTGSISHKL
-419 LTGLEIGLQENQNY
+419 LTGLEVGFQENKNFRTAYQN
-433 RIVNSGSDPTPL
+433 VNHS

-450 ALLNWQSTKSRN
+450 NIVTLNPRTSDDRDST
-462 TATDIYN
+462 TDISN

-474 QDQIYLNEQF
+474 QDQIYLNEQY

-493 KFKTKFNDSVTP
+493 KFKTKFNDIKNS
-505 SNSAN
+505 SNSAIVN
-510 VYDQFI
+510 DQFL
-516 SPRVGLVYKPIEP
+516 SPRIGLVYKPIDP
-529 VSLYTNY
+529 VSIYTNY

-546 QLTSLTSSIKS
+546 QLTSLTSSNKS

-698 TTTAV
+698 TLTAV

>member
-1 MIPAFSMNNCFLSLN
+1 
-16 PTPFHLKPFT
+16 
-26 SSDLGIIF
+26 
-34 LAILNENDYHLDMEI
+34 
-49 HKKHQYFKKIWAY
+49 
-62 LFIGGMLPS
+62 
-71 LSIADTSSKD
+71 
-81 HLYHKRIELHEIE
+81 
-94 VKDNL
+94 
-99 AKTYLKKTT
+99 
-108 STATKTDTRIR
+108 
-119 DIPQSISV
+119 
-127 ITEEQIKDQSLL
+127 
-139 GLKDAIQY
+139 
-147 SPGVMAGQ
+147 
-155 GEGNRD
+155 
-161 SIWFRG
+161 
-167 NQSTSDLF
+167 
-175 VDGVRDDV
+175 
-183 QYYRDLYN
+183 
-191 IDRVEVLMGP
+191 
-201 NGMIFGRGGVGGVI
+201 
-215 NRVVKEAAW
+215 
-224 ENKNEIKIQ
+224 
-233 GGAYDHKRSSVDLNN
+233 
-248 RIDETLAVRVNAM
+248 M

-313 DNGLKSYPYSTSRS
+313 SNGLQSYSYSTSRS
-327 TFFGNASQS
+327 IFFGNASQS
-336 PNEATVKNGYAIID
+336 PNEVIVKNGYAIID
-350 HNFDNGVS
+350 HTFDNGVS

-419 LTGLEIGLQENQNY
+419 LTGLEIGLQENENY
-433 RIVNSGSDPTPL
+433 RILATPISGVA
-445 ASNPY
+445 ASNPF
-450 ALLNWQSTKSRN
+450 ASLTFNSSKSRN
-462 TATDIYN
+462 TSTDISN
-469 QAIYF
+469 QAIYI

-484 QIIAGLRYD
+484 QIIGGLRYD
-493 KFKTKFNDSVTP
+493 KFKTKFNDSVAP
-505 SNSAN
+505 ANSAAIN
-510 VYDQFI
+510 DQFI

-585 RLERSRMAISDP
+585 RLERSKMAITDP
-597 SSPTTNI
+597 SNSSNT
-604 IIVDGQVTKGFELGF
+604 IIVDGQVTKGFELGV
-619 AGKLFDAYSMY
+619 AGKLFDSYSMY

-635 QDAEITSAQLI
+635 QDAEITKNQGGSTPIA
-646 KKDTDEKILSGTLL
+646 SGATL

-669 LWNKYEFNETWSAA
+669 LWNKYEINETWSAA

-703 NLPGYTRVDAAI
+703 NLPGYTRLDAAI

>member
-1 MIPAFSMNNCFLSLN
+1 M
-16 PTPFHLKPFT
+16 
-26 SSDLGIIF
+26 
-34 LAILNENDYHLDMEI
+34 
-49 HKKHQYFKKIWAY
+49 
-62 LFIGGMLPS
+62 
-71 LSIADTSSKD
+71 ADTSSKD

-336 PNEATVKNGYAIID
+336 PNEAIVKNGYAIID
-350 HNFDNGVS
+350 HTFDNGVS

-367 YDKYYQNVYANSQV
+367 YDKYYQNVYANGQV
-381 SNGLVTIDGYYDNTQ
+381 IGGDLLIGAYYDNTQ
-396 RQNFFNQTDLTYN
+396 RQNIFNQTDLVYN
-409 FKTGSVSHKL
+409 FKTGSISHKL
-419 LTGLEIGLQENQNY
+419 LTGLEVGFQENKNFRTAYQN
-433 RIVNSGSDPTPL
+433 VNHS

-450 ALLNWQSTKSRN
+450 NIVTLNPRTSDDRDST
-462 TATDIYN
+462 TDISN

-474 QDQIYLNEQF
+474 QDQIYLNEKY

-493 KFKTKFNDSVTP
+493 KFKTKFNDIKNS
-505 SNSAN
+505 SNSAIVN
-510 VYDQFI
+510 DQFL
-516 SPRVGLVYKPIEP
+516 SPRIGLVYKPIDP
-529 VSLYTNY
+529 VSIYTNY

-546 QLTSLTSSIKS
+546 QLTSLTSSNKS

-604 IIVDGQVTKGFELGF
+604 IIVDGQVTKGFELGV
-619 AGKLFDAYSMY
+619 AGKLFDSYSMY

-635 QDAEITSAQLI
+635 QDAEITKNQGGSAPI
-646 KKDTDEKILSGTLL
+646 ASGTTL

-669 LWNKYEFNETWSAA
+669 LWNKYEINETWSAA

-698 TTTAV
+698 TSTAV
-703 NLPGYTRVDAAI
+703 NLPGYTRLDAAI

>member
-1 MIPAFSMNNCFLSLN
+1 
-16 PTPFHLKPFT
+16 
-26 SSDLGIIF
+26 
-34 LAILNENDYHLDMEI
+34 MEI
-49 HKKHQYFKKIWAY
+49 HKKPQYFKKIWAY
-62 LFIGGMLPS
+62 LFIGGMLPG
-71 LSIADTSSKD
+71 LSMADTSSKD
-81 HLYHKRIELHEIE
+81 HLYHKKIELHEIE

-336 PNEATVKNGYAIID
+336 PNEAIVKNGYAIID
-350 HNFDNGVS
+350 HTFDNGVS
-358 VKNHTRFSD
+358 VKNHTRLSD
-367 YDKYYQNVYANSQV
+367 YDKYYQNVYANRQV

-510 VYDQFI
+510 VNDQFI

-597 SSPTTNI
+597 SSPSTNI

-619 AGKLFDAYSMY
+619 AGKLFDAHSMY

-646 KKDTDEKILSGTLL
+646 KKGTSPNPDEKILSGTLL

-698 TTTAV
+698 TLTAV
-703 NLPGYTRVDAAI
+703 NLPGYTRLDAAI

-742 NNNNIMYGYPLTARA
+742 NNYNIMYGHPLTARA

>member
-1 MIPAFSMNNCFLSLN
+1 
-16 PTPFHLKPFT
+16 
-26 SSDLGIIF
+26 LGIIF

-71 LSIADTSSKD
+71 LSMADTSSKD

-313 DNGLKSYPYSTSRS
+313 SNGLQSYPYSTSRS

-336 PNEATVKNGYAIID
+336 PNEAIVKNGYAIID
-350 HNFDNGVS
+350 HTFDNGVS

-367 YDKYYQNVYANSQV
+367 YDKYYQNVYANGQV
-381 SNGLVTIDGYYDNTQ
+381 IGRDLLIGAYYDNTQ
-396 RQNFFNQTDLTYN
+396 RQNIFNQTDLVYN
-409 FKTGSVSHKL
+409 FKTGSISHKL
-419 LTGLEIGLQENQNY
+419 LTGLEVGFQENKNFRTAYQN
-433 RIVNSGSDPTPL
+433 VNHS

-450 ALLNWQSTKSRN
+450 NIVTLNPRTSDDRDST
-462 TATDIYN
+462 TDISN

-474 QDQIYLNEQF
+474 QDQIYLNEQY

-493 KFKTKFNDSVTP
+493 KFKTKFNDIKNS
-505 SNSAN
+505 SNSAIVN
-510 VYDQFI
+510 DQFL
-516 SPRVGLVYKPIEP
+516 SPRIGLVYKPIDP
-529 VSLYTNY
+529 VSIYTNY

-546 QLTSLTSSIKS
+546 QLTSLTSSNKS

-698 TTTAV
+698 TLTAV

>member
-1 MIPAFSMNNCFLSLN
+1 
-16 PTPFHLKPFT
+16 
-26 SSDLGIIF
+26 
-34 LAILNENDYHLDMEI
+34 
-49 HKKHQYFKKIWAY
+49 
-62 LFIGGMLPS
+62 
-71 LSIADTSSKD
+71 
-81 HLYHKRIELHEIE
+81 
-94 VKDNL
+94 
-99 AKTYLKKTT
+99 
-108 STATKTDTRIR
+108 
-119 DIPQSISV
+119 
-127 ITEEQIKDQSLL
+127 
-139 GLKDAIQY
+139 
-147 SPGVMAGQ
+147 
-155 GEGNRD
+155 
-161 SIWFRG
+161 
-167 NQSTSDLF
+167 
-175 VDGVRDDV
+175 
-183 QYYRDLYN
+183 
-191 IDRVEVLMGP
+191 
-201 NGMIFGRGGVGGVI
+201 
-215 NRVVKEAAW
+215 
-224 ENKNEIKIQ
+224 
-233 GGAYDHKRSSVDLNN
+233 
-248 RIDETLAVRVNAM
+248 
-261 IEDSGSFRQGVESE
+261 
-275 RKAINPTFTF
+275 
-285 KPSDK
+285 
-290 TKVVVGMEYFNDKRT
+290 MEYFNDKRT

-313 DNGLKSYPYSTSRS
+313 SNGLQSYPYSTSRS

-336 PNEATVKNGYAIID
+336 PNEAIVKNGYAIID
-350 HNFDNGVS
+350 HTFDNGVS

-367 YDKYYQNVYANSQV
+367 YDKYYQNVYANGQV
-381 SNGLVTIDGYYDNTQ
+381 IGRDLLIGAYYDNTQ
-396 RQNFFNQTDLTYN
+396 RQNIFNQTDLVYN
-409 FKTGSVSHKL
+409 FKTGSISHKL
-419 LTGLEIGLQENQNY
+419 LTGLEVGFQENKNFRTAYQN
-433 RIVNSGSDPTPL
+433 VNHS

-450 ALLNWQSTKSRN
+450 NIVTLNPRTSDDRDST
-462 TATDIYN
+462 TDISN

-474 QDQIYLNEQF
+474 QDQIYLNEQY

-493 KFKTKFNDSVTP
+493 KFKTKFNDIKNS
-505 SNSAN
+505 SNSAIVN
-510 VYDQFI
+510 DQFL
-516 SPRVGLVYKPIEP
+516 SPRIGLVYKPIDP
-529 VSLYTNY
+529 VSIYTNY

-546 QLTSLTSSIKS
+546 QLTSLTSSNKS

-698 TTTAV
+698 TLTAV
-703 NLPGYTRVDAAI
+703 NLPGYTRLDAAI

-742 NNNNIMYGYPLTARA
+742 NNYNIMYGHPLTARA

>member
-1 MIPAFSMNNCFLSLN
+1 
-16 PTPFHLKPFT
+16 
-26 SSDLGIIF
+26 
-34 LAILNENDYHLDMEI
+34 MEI
-49 HKKHQYFKKIWAY
+49 CNKSKYIIKTVTYILLGSLLPNISIANTFEKNSLDDKKI
-62 LFIGGMLPS
+62 
-71 LSIADTSSKD
+71 
-81 HLYHKRIELHEIE
+81 ELIEIE
-94 VKDNL
+94 VKDNV
-99 AKTYLKKTT
+99 ARTYLKKRI
-108 STATKTDTRIR
+108 SSATKTDTRIR

-139 GLKDAIQY
+139 GLTDAIKY

-161 SIWFRG
+161 SVWFRG

-215 NRVVKEAAW
+215 NRVTKEAHW
-224 ENKNEIKIQ
+224 ENKNELRMQ
-233 GGAYDHKRSSVDLNN
+233 GGAYNHKRSSIDLNSGIN
-248 RIDETLAVRVNAM
+248 ETLAVRINAM

-275 RKAINPTFTF
+275 KKAINPTFTF

-290 TKVVVGMEYFNDKRT
+290 TKIVVGMEYFNDKRT
-305 SDRGIPSV
+305 NDRGIPSV

-336 PNEATVKNGYAIID
+336 PNEAIVKNGYAIID
-350 HNFDNGVS
+350 HTFDNSMS
-358 VKNHTRFSD
+358 VKNTTRFSD
-367 YDKYYQNVYANSQV
+367 YDKYYQNVYANSSVQA
-381 SNGLVTIDGYYDNTQ
+381 NGTLTIDGYYDNTQ
-396 RQNFFNQTDLTYN
+396 RQNFFNQTDLIYN

-433 RIVNSGSDPTPL
+433 RIVNSGTDPTPL
-445 ASNPY
+445 ASNPF
-450 ALLNWQSTKSRN
+450 ALLTFNSSRSRN
-462 TATDIYN
+462 TSTDISN
-469 QAIYF
+469 QAIYL

-484 QIIAGLRYD
+484 QIVTGLRYD
-493 KFKTKFNDSVTP
+493 QFKTKFNDSVTP

-510 VYDQFI
+510 VNDQFI
-516 SPRVGLVYKPIEP
+516 SPRAGLVYKPIEP

-557 FDPEKFTNIEAGI
+557 FGPEKITNIEAGI

-585 RLERSRMAISDP
+585 RLERSNMTITDP
-597 SSPTTNI
+597 SNSSNI
-604 IIVDGQVTKGFELGF
+604 IIVDGQVTKGFELGV
-619 AGKLFDAYSMY
+619 AGKLFDSYSMY

-635 QDAEITSAQLI
+635 QDAEITKNQGTGSTQI
-646 KKDTDEKILSGTLL
+646 TSGTSL
-660 GHVPKHTFS
+660 GHVPEHTFS
-669 LWNKYEFNETWSAA
+669 LWNKYEMNETWSAA
-683 LGVVSRSDMYAATPT
+683 LGVISRSDMFAATPT
-698 TTTAV
+698 TSTAV
-703 NLPGYTRVDAAI
+703 KLPGYARLDAAI

-757 TVTYTF
+757 TLTYTF

>member
-1 MIPAFSMNNCFLSLN
+1 
-16 PTPFHLKPFT
+16 
-26 SSDLGIIF
+26 LGIIF
-34 LAILNENDYHLDMEI
+34 LAFLNENDYHLGMEI
-49 HKKHQYFKKIWAY
+49 HKKPQYFKKIWAY
-62 LFIGGMLPS
+62 LFIGGMFPG
-71 LSIADTSSKD
+71 LSMADTSSKD

-313 DNGLKSYPYSTSRS
+313 SNGLQSYPYSTSRS

-336 PNEATVKNGYAIID
+336 PNEAIVKNGYAIID
-350 HNFDNGVS
+350 HTFDNGVS

-367 YDKYYQNVYANSQV
+367 YDKYYQNVYAGGQV
-381 SNGLVTIDGYYDNTQ
+381 NLLNGKLKIDGYYDNTQ

-419 LTGLEIGLQENQNY
+419 LTGLEIGLQENENY
-433 RIVNSGSDPTPL
+433 RVLATPNSSIY
-445 ASNPY
+445 ASNPFTF
-450 ALLNWQSTKSRN
+450 LPFESSRN
-462 TATDIYN
+462 RNTSTDISN

-474 QDQIYLNEQF
+474 QDQIYLNEQY

-493 KFKTKFNDSVTP
+493 QFKTKFNDIRNP
-505 SNSAN
+505 ANSAVVN
-510 VYDQFI
+510 DQFL
-516 SPRVGLVYKPIEP
+516 SPRIGLVYKPIEP

-557 FDPEKFTNIEAGI
+557 FDPEKISNIEFGL

-585 RLERSRMAISDP
+585 RLERSNMTITDP
-597 SSPTTNI
+597 SDSKNT
-604 IIVDGQVTKGFELGF
+604 IIVDGQVTKGFELGL

-635 QDAEITSAQLI
+635 QNAEITKNQGTEATQ
-646 KKDTDEKILSGTLL
+646 ILSGTTL
-660 GHVPKHTFS
+660 GHVPKHIFS
-669 LWNKYEFNETWSAA
+669 LWNKYEINETWSAA
-683 LGVVSRSDMYAATPT
+683 LGIVSRSDMYAATPT

-703 NLPGYTRVDAAI
+703 NLPGYTRLDAAI

-742 NNNNIMYGYPLTARA
+742 NNYNIMYGHPLTARA

>member
-1 MIPAFSMNNCFLSLN
+1 
-16 PTPFHLKPFT
+16 
-26 SSDLGIIF
+26 
-34 LAILNENDYHLDMEI
+34 MEI
-49 HKKHQYFKKIWAY
+49 HKKPQYFKKIWAY

-71 LSIADTSSKD
+71 LSMADTSSKD

-215 NRVVKEAAW
+215 NRVVKEATW

-233 GGAYDHKRSSVDLNN
+233 GGAYDHKRSSIDLNN

-336 PNEATVKNGYAIID
+336 PNEAIVKNGYAIID
-350 HNFDNGVS
+350 HTFDNGVS

-493 KFKTKFNDSVTP
+493 KFKTKFNDSVAP
-505 SNSAN
+505 ANSATIN
-510 VYDQFI
+510 DQFI

-585 RLERSRMAISDP
+585 RLERSKMAITDP
-597 SSPTTNI
+597 SNSSNT
-604 IIVDGQVTKGFELGF
+604 IIVDGQVTKGFELGV
-619 AGKLFDAYSMY
+619 AGKLFDSYSMY

-635 QDAEITSAQLI
+635 QDAEITKNQGGSTPIA
-646 KKDTDEKILSGTLL
+646 SGASL

-669 LWNKYEFNETWSAA
+669 LWNKYEINETWSAA

-742 NNNNIMYGYPLTARA
+742 NNYNIMYGHPLTARA

>member
-1 MIPAFSMNNCFLSLN
+1 MDIYNKLKNLYKTLTYLFLGSLLSGVSFAN
-16 PTPFHLKPFT
+16 TTEK
-26 SSDLGIIF
+26 
-34 LAILNENDYHLDMEI
+34 ENFY
-49 HKKHQYFKKIWAY
+49 YKKIE
-62 LFIGGMLPS
+62 
-71 LSIADTSSKD
+71 LS
-81 HLYHKRIELHEIE
+81 EIE

-99 AKTYLKKTT
+99 AKTYIKKRTA
-108 STATKTDTRIR
+108 TATKTDTRIR

-139 GLKDAIQY
+139 GLTDAVIY

-161 SIWFRG
+161 SFWLRG

-215 NRVVKEAAW
+215 NRVVKEANW
-224 ENKNEIKIQ
+224 ESKNEFRIQ
-233 GGAYDHKRSSVDLNN
+233 GGAYDHKRSSIDLNN
-248 RIDETLAVRVNAM
+248 QINETLAVRINAM

-275 RKAINPTFTF
+275 RRAINPTFTF
-285 KPSDK
+285 KPSGK
-290 TKVVVGMEYFNDKRT
+290 TKIIIGTEYFNDKRIG
-305 SDRGIPSV
+305 DRGIPSV
-313 DNGLKSYPYSTSRS
+313 QNSPQGYPYPTSRS
-327 TFFGNASQS
+327 TFFGNALQS
-336 PNEATVKNGYAIID
+336 HNEAIIKNGYAIID
-350 HNFDNGVS
+350 HAFDNGFS
-358 VKNHTRFSD
+358 LKNHTRFSD

-381 SNGLVTIDGYYDNTQ
+381 RPDGTVTIDGYYDNTQ

-409 FKTGSVSHKL
+409 LKTGSISHRL
-419 LTGLEIGLQENQNY
+419 LAGVEIGFQENENY
-433 RIVNSGSDPTPL
+433 RILATPNSTIAASSPFASL
-445 ASNPY
+445 AFNS
-450 ALLNWQSTKSRN
+450 SRDRN
-462 TATDIYN
+462 TSTDISN
-469 QAIYF
+469 QAIYI
-474 QDQIYLNEQF
+474 QDQIYLNEQY

-493 KFKTKFNDSVTP
+493 KFKTKFNDIKNS

-510 VYDQFI
+510 VNDQFL

-529 VSLYTNY
+529 VSIYTNY

-546 QLTSLTSSIKS
+546 QLTSLTSSNKS
-557 FDPEKFTNIEAGI
+557 FDPEKFTNIEFGL

-585 RLERSRMAISDP
+585 RLERSKMAITDP
-597 SSPTTNI
+597 SNSSNI
-604 IIVDGQVTKGFELGF
+604 IIVDGQVTKGFELGV
-619 AGKLFDAYSMY
+619 AGKLFDAHSMY

-635 QDAEITSAQLI
+635 QDAEITKTQGTGSSQI
-646 KKDTDEKILSGTLL
+646 TSGTPL

-683 LGVVSRSDMYAATPT
+683 LGIISRSDMYAATPT
-698 TTTAV
+698 SSTAV
-703 NLPGYTRVDAAI
+703 NLPGYARLDAAVF
-715 YANINKQTKLQLN
+715 ANINKQTKLQLN
-728 IENLLDKTYYQSAH
+728 IENILDKTYYQSAH

-757 TVTYTF
+757 TLTYTF

>member
-1 MIPAFSMNNCFLSLN
+1 
-16 PTPFHLKPFT
+16 
-26 SSDLGIIF
+26 
-34 LAILNENDYHLDMEI
+34 
-49 HKKHQYFKKIWAY
+49 
-62 LFIGGMLPS
+62 
-71 LSIADTSSKD
+71 
-81 HLYHKRIELHEIE
+81 
-94 VKDNL
+94 
-99 AKTYLKKTT
+99 
-108 STATKTDTRIR
+108 
-119 DIPQSISV
+119 
-127 ITEEQIKDQSLL
+127 
-139 GLKDAIQY
+139 
-147 SPGVMAGQ
+147 
-155 GEGNRD
+155 
-161 SIWFRG
+161 
-167 NQSTSDLF
+167 
-175 VDGVRDDV
+175 
-183 QYYRDLYN
+183 
-191 IDRVEVLMGP
+191 
-201 NGMIFGRGGVGGVI
+201 
-215 NRVVKEAAW
+215 
-224 ENKNEIKIQ
+224 
-233 GGAYDHKRSSVDLNN
+233 
-248 RIDETLAVRVNAM
+248 
-261 IEDSGSFRQGVESE
+261 
-275 RKAINPTFTF
+275 
-285 KPSDK
+285 
-290 TKVVVGMEYFNDKRT
+290 MEYFNDKRT

-313 DNGLKSYPYSTSRS
+313 SNGLQSYPYSTSRS

-336 PNEATVKNGYAIID
+336 PNEAIVKNGYAIID
-350 HNFDNGVS
+350 HTFDNGVS

-419 LTGLEIGLQENQNY
+419 LTGLEIGLQENENY
-433 RIVNSGSDPTPL
+433 RILATPISGVA
-445 ASNPY
+445 ASNPF
-450 ALLNWQSTKSRN
+450 ASLTFNSSKSRN
-462 TATDIYN
+462 TSTDISN
-469 QAIYF
+469 QAIYI

-484 QIIAGLRYD
+484 QIIGGLRYD
-493 KFKTKFNDSVTP
+493 KFKTKFNDSVAP
-505 SNSAN
+505 ANSAAIN
-510 VYDQFI
+510 DQFI

-585 RLERSRMAISDP
+585 RLERSKMAITDP
-597 SSPTTNI
+597 SNSSNT
-604 IIVDGQVTKGFELGF
+604 IIVDGQVTKGFELGV
-619 AGKLFDAYSMY
+619 AGKLFDSYSMY

-635 QDAEITSAQLI
+635 QDAEITKNQGGSTPIA
-646 KKDTDEKILSGTLL
+646 SGATL

-669 LWNKYEFNETWSAA
+669 LWNKYEINETWSAA

-703 NLPGYTRVDAAI
+703 NLPGYTRLDAAI

>member
-1 MIPAFSMNNCFLSLN
+1 
-16 PTPFHLKPFT
+16 
-26 SSDLGIIF
+26 
-34 LAILNENDYHLDMEI
+34 MEI
-49 HKKHQYFKKIWAY
+49 HNKLKYINKTVTY
-62 LFIGGMLPS
+62 LFLGS
-71 LSIADTSSKD
+71 LLAGISIANSTEKEN
-81 HLYHKRIELHEIE
+81 LYYKKIELHEIE
-94 VKDNL
+94 VKDSVT
-99 AKTYLKKTT
+99 KTYLKKRTN
-108 STATKTDTRIR
+108 TATKTDTRIR
-119 DIPQSISV
+119 DIPQSISI
-127 ITEEQIKDQSLL
+127 ITEEQIKDQSIL
-139 GLKDAIQY
+139 GLTDAIKY

-161 SIWFRG
+161 SVWFRG

-175 VDGVRDDV
+175 IDGVRDDV

-215 NRVVKEAAW
+215 NRVVKEAYW
-224 ENKNEIKIQ
+224 EGKNEFRVQ
-233 GGAYDHKRSSVDLNN
+233 GGSYEHKRSSIDLNN
-248 RIDETLAVRVNAM
+248 QINETLAVRVNAM
-261 IEDSGSFRQGVESE
+261 IEDSGSFRQDVESE

-290 TKVVVGMEYFNDKRT
+290 TKIIMGMEYFNDKRT

-313 DNGLKSYPYSTSRS
+313 ANGLQSYAYATNRS

-336 PNEATVKNGYAIID
+336 PNEAIVKNGYAIIE
-350 HNFDNGVS
+350 HAFDNGFS
-358 VKNHTRFSD
+358 LKNHTRFSD

-381 SNGLVTIDGYYDNTQ
+381 RLDGTVTIDGYYDNTQ

-409 FKTGSVSHKL
+409 LKIGSISHRL
-419 LTGLEIGLQENQNY
+419 LAGVEIGFQENENY
-433 RIVNSGSDPTPL
+433 RILAIPNSSIAASSPFASL
-445 ASNPY
+445 AFNS
-450 ALLNWQSTKSRN
+450 SRDRN
-462 TATDIYN
+462 TSTDISN
-469 QAIYF
+469 QAIYI
-474 QDQIYLNEQF
+474 QDQIYLNEQY

-493 KFKTKFNDSVTP
+493 QFKTKFNDIKNS

-510 VYDQFI
+510 VNDQFL

-529 VSLYTNY
+529 VSIYTNY

-546 QLTSLTSSIKS
+546 QLTSLTFSNKS
-557 FDPEKFTNIEAGI
+557 FDPEKFTNIEFGL

-585 RLERSRMAISDP
+585 RLERSKMAITDP
-597 SSPTTNI
+597 SNSSNT
-604 IIVDGQVTKGFELGF
+604 IIVDGQVTKGFELGV

-635 QDAEITSAQLI
+635 QDAEITKTQGTGSSQI
-646 KKDTDEKILSGTLL
+646 TSGTSL

-683 LGVVSRSDMYAATPT
+683 LGIISRSDMYAATPT
-698 TTTAV
+698 SSAAV
-703 NLPGYTRVDAAI
+703 NLPGYARLDAAVF
-715 YANINKQTKLQLN
+715 ANINKQTKLQLN
-728 IENLLDKTYYQSAH
+728 IENILDKTYYQSAH

-757 TVTYTF
+757 TLTYTF

>member
-1 MIPAFSMNNCFLSLN
+1 
-16 PTPFHLKPFT
+16 
-26 SSDLGIIF
+26 LGIIF

-313 DNGLKSYPYSTSRS
+313 SNGLQSYPYSTSRS

-336 PNEATVKNGYAIID
+336 PNEAIVKNGYAIID
-350 HNFDNGVS
+350 HTFDNGVS

-367 YDKYYQNVYANSQV
+367 YDKYYQNVYANGQV
-381 SNGLVTIDGYYDNTQ
+381 IGRDLLIGAYYDNTQ
-396 RQNFFNQTDLTYN
+396 RQNIFNQTDLVYN
-409 FKTGSVSHKL
+409 FKTGSISHKL
-419 LTGLEIGLQENQNY
+419 LTGLEVGFQENKNFRTAYQN
-433 RIVNSGSDPTPL
+433 VNHS

-450 ALLNWQSTKSRN
+450 NIVTLNPRTSDDRDST
-462 TATDIYN
+462 TDISN

-474 QDQIYLNEQF
+474 QDQIYLNEQY

-493 KFKTKFNDSVTP
+493 KFKTKFNDIKNS
-505 SNSAN
+505 SNSAIVN
-510 VYDQFI
+510 DQFL
-516 SPRVGLVYKPIEP
+516 SPRIGLVYKPIDP
-529 VSLYTNY
+529 VSIYTNY

-546 QLTSLTSSIKS
+546 QLTSLTSSNKS

-698 TTTAV
+698 TLTAV

>member
-1 MIPAFSMNNCFLSLN
+1 
-16 PTPFHLKPFT
+16 
-26 SSDLGIIF
+26 
-34 LAILNENDYHLDMEI
+34 MEI
-49 HKKHQYFKKIWAY
+49 CIKSKYPIKTITYILLGSLLPSISIANTSEKNSPDEKKI
-62 LFIGGMLPS
+62 
-71 LSIADTSSKD
+71 
-81 HLYHKRIELHEIE
+81 ELIEIE
-94 VKDNL
+94 VKDNV
-99 AKTYLKKTT
+99 ARTYLKKRI
-108 STATKTDTRIR
+108 SSATKTDTRIR

-139 GLKDAIQY
+139 GLTDAIKY

-161 SIWFRG
+161 SVWFRG

-215 NRVVKEAAW
+215 NRVTKEAHW
-224 ENKNEIKIQ
+224 ENKNELRMQ
-233 GGAYDHKRSSVDLNN
+233 GGTYDHKRSSIDLNSGIN
-248 RIDETLAVRVNAM
+248 ETLAVRINAM

-275 RKAINPTFTF
+275 KKAINPTFTF

-290 TKVVVGMEYFNDKRT
+290 TKIVVGMEYFNDKRT
-305 SDRGIPSV
+305 NDRGIPSV
-313 DNGLKSYPYSTSRS
+313 SNGLQSRPFSTSRS

-336 PNEATVKNGYAIID
+336 PNEAIVKNGYAIID
-350 HNFDNGVS
+350 HTFDNGVS

-367 YDKYYQNVYANSQV
+367 YDKYYQNVYANSSVQA
-381 SNGLVTIDGYYDNTQ
+381 NGTFTIDGYYDNTQ

-433 RIVNSGSDPTPL
+433 RIVNSGTDPTPL
-445 ASNPY
+445 ASNPF
-450 ALLNWQSTKSRN
+450 ALLTFNSSRSRN
-462 TATDIYN
+462 TSTDISN
-469 QAIYF
+469 QAIYL

-493 KFKTKFNDSVTP
+493 KFKTKFNDSVTIA
-505 SNSAN
+505 NSATIN
-510 VYDQFI
+510 DQFI

-557 FDPEKFTNIEAGI
+557 FDPEKITNIEVGI
-570 KYDLLQSFSISSAIY
+570 KYDLLQSFSISSSIY
-585 RLERSRMAISDP
+585 RLERSKMAITDP
-597 SSPTTNI
+597 SSPTNT
-604 IIVDGQVTKGFELGF
+604 IIVDGQVTKGFELGV
-619 AGKLFDAYSMY
+619 AGKLFDSYSMY

-635 QDAEITSAQLI
+635 QDAEITKNQGTGDAQI
-646 KKDTDEKILSGTLL
+646 TSGTPL

-669 LWNKYEFNETWSAA
+669 LWNKYEMNETWSAA
-683 LGVVSRSDMYAATPT
+683 LGIVSRSDMFAATPT
-698 TTTAV
+698 TSTAV
-703 NLPGYTRVDAAI
+703 KLPGYARLDAAI

-757 TVTYTF
+757 TLTYTF

>member
-1 MIPAFSMNNCFLSLN
+1 
-16 PTPFHLKPFT
+16 
-26 SSDLGIIF
+26 
-34 LAILNENDYHLDMEI
+34 MEI
-49 HKKHQYFKKIWAY
+49 CIKSKYLIKTITYILLGSLLPSISIANTSEKNSPDEKKI
-62 LFIGGMLPS
+62 
-71 LSIADTSSKD
+71 
-81 HLYHKRIELHEIE
+81 ELIEIE
-94 VKDNL
+94 VKDNV
-99 AKTYLKKTT
+99 ARTYLKKRI
-108 STATKTDTRIR
+108 SSATKTDTRIR

-139 GLKDAIQY
+139 GLTDAIKY

-161 SIWFRG
+161 SVWFRG

-215 NRVVKEAAW
+215 NRVTKEAHW
-224 ENKNEIKIQ
+224 ENKNELRMQ
-233 GGAYDHKRSSVDLNN
+233 GGTYDHRRSSIDLNSGIN
-248 RIDETLAVRVNAM
+248 ETLAVRINAM

-275 RKAINPTFTF
+275 KKAINPTFTF

-290 TKVVVGMEYFNDKRT
+290 TKIVVGMEYFNDKRT
-305 SDRGIPSV
+305 NDRGIPSV
-313 DNGLKSYPYSTSRS
+313 SNGLQSRPFSTSRS

-336 PNEATVKNGYAIID
+336 PNEAIVKNGYAIID
-350 HNFDNGVS
+350 HTFDNGMS
-358 VKNHTRFSD
+358 VKNTTRFSD
-367 YDKYYQNVYANSQV
+367 YDKYYQNVYANSSVQA
-381 SNGLVTIDGYYDNTQ
+381 NGTFTIDGYYDNTQ

-433 RIVNSGSDPTPL
+433 RIVNSGTDPTPL
-445 ASNPY
+445 ASNPF
-450 ALLNWQSTKSRN
+450 ALLTFNSSRSRN
-462 TATDIYN
+462 TSTDISN
-469 QAIYF
+469 QAIYL

-493 KFKTKFNDSVTP
+493 KFKTKFNDSVTIA
-505 SNSAN
+505 NSATIN
-510 VYDQFI
+510 DQFI

-570 KYDLLQSFSISSAIY
+570 KYDLLQSFSISSSIY
-585 RLERSRMAISDP
+585 RLERSKMAITDP
-597 SSPTTNI
+597 SSPTNT
-604 IIVDGQVTKGFELGF
+604 IIVDGQVTKGFELGV
-619 AGKLFDAYSMY
+619 AGKLFYSYSMY

-635 QDAEITSAQLI
+635 QDAEITKNQGTGDAQI
-646 KKDTDEKILSGTLL
+646 TSGTPL

-669 LWNKYEFNETWSAA
+669 LWNKYEMNETWSAA
-683 LGVVSRSDMYAATPT
+683 LGIVSRSDMFAATPT
-698 TTTAV
+698 TSTAV
-703 NLPGYTRVDAAI
+703 KLPGYARLDAAI

-757 TVTYTF
+757 TLTYTF

>member
-1 MIPAFSMNNCFLSLN
+1 
-16 PTPFHLKPFT
+16 
-26 SSDLGIIF
+26 LGIIF
-34 LAILNENDYHLDMEI
+34 LAILNENDYHLGMEI
-49 HKKHQYFKKIWAY
+49 HKKPQYFKKICAY
-62 LFIGGMLPS
+62 LFIGGMLPG
-71 LSIADTSSKD
+71 LSMADTSSKD

-336 PNEATVKNGYAIID
+336 PNEAIVKNGYAIID
-350 HNFDNGVS
+350 HTFDNGVS

-367 YDKYYQNVYANSQV
+367 YDKYYQNVYANGQV
-381 SNGLVTIDGYYDNTQ
+381 IGGDLLIGAYYDNTQ
-396 RQNFFNQTDLTYN
+396 RQNIFNQTDLVYN
-409 FKTGSVSHKL
+409 FKTGSISHKL
-419 LTGLEIGLQENQNY
+419 LTGLEVGFQENKNFRTAYQN
-433 RIVNSGSDPTPL
+433 VNHS

-450 ALLNWQSTKSRN
+450 NIVTLNPRTSDDRDST
-462 TATDIYN
+462 TDISN

-474 QDQIYLNEQF
+474 QDQIYLNEKY

-493 KFKTKFNDSVTP
+493 KFKTKFNDIKNS
-505 SNSAN
+505 SNSAIVN
-510 VYDQFI
+510 DQFL
-516 SPRVGLVYKPIEP
+516 SPRIGLVYKPIDP
-529 VSLYTNY
+529 VSIYTNY

-546 QLTSLTSSIKS
+546 QLTSLTSSNKS

-604 IIVDGQVTKGFELGF
+604 IIVDGQVTKGFELGV
-619 AGKLFDAYSMY
+619 AGKLFDSYSMY

-635 QDAEITSAQLI
+635 QDAEITKNQGGSAQI
-646 KKDTDEKILSGTLL
+646 ASGTTL

-669 LWNKYEFNETWSAA
+669 LWNKYEINETWSAA

-698 TTTAV
+698 TSTAV
-703 NLPGYTRVDAAI
+703 NLPGYTRLDAAI

-742 NNNNIMYGYPLTARA
+742 NNYNIMYGYPLTARA

>member
-1 MIPAFSMNNCFLSLN
+1 
-16 PTPFHLKPFT
+16 
-26 SSDLGIIF
+26 
-34 LAILNENDYHLDMEI
+34 MEI
-49 HKKHQYFKKIWAY
+49 CIKSKYIIKTITYILLGSLLPSISIANTSEKNSPDEKKI
-62 LFIGGMLPS
+62 
-71 LSIADTSSKD
+71 
-81 HLYHKRIELHEIE
+81 ELIEIE
-94 VKDNL
+94 VKDNV
-99 AKTYLKKTT
+99 ARTYLKKRI
-108 STATKTDTRIR
+108 SSATKTDTRIR

-139 GLKDAIQY
+139 GLTDAIKY

-161 SIWFRG
+161 SVWFRG

-215 NRVVKEAAW
+215 NRVTKEAHW
-224 ENKNEIKIQ
+224 ENKNELRMQ
-233 GGAYDHKRSSVDLNN
+233 GGTYDHKRSSIDLNSGIN
-248 RIDETLAVRVNAM
+248 ETLAVRINAM

-275 RKAINPTFTF
+275 KKAINPTFTF

-290 TKVVVGMEYFNDKRT
+290 TKIVVGMEYFNDKRT
-305 SDRGIPSV
+305 NDRGIPSV
-313 DNGLKSYPYSTSRS
+313 SNGLQSRPFSTSRS

-336 PNEATVKNGYAIID
+336 PNEAIVKNGYAIID
-350 HNFDNGVS
+350 HTFDNGMS
-358 VKNHTRFSD
+358 VKNTTRFSD
-367 YDKYYQNVYANSQV
+367 YDKYYQNVYANSSVQA
-381 SNGLVTIDGYYDNTQ
+381 NGTFTIDGYYDNTQ

-433 RIVNSGSDPTPL
+433 RIVNSGTDPTPL
-445 ASNPY
+445 ASNPF
-450 ALLNWQSTKSRN
+450 ALLTFNSSRSRN
-462 TATDIYN
+462 TSTDISN
-469 QAIYF
+469 QAIYL

-493 KFKTKFNDSVTP
+493 KFKTKFNDSVTIA
-505 SNSAN
+505 NSATIN
-510 VYDQFI
+510 DQFI

-570 KYDLLQSFSISSAIY
+570 KYDLLQSFSISSSIY
-585 RLERSRMAISDP
+585 RLERSKMAITDP
-597 SSPTTNI
+597 SSPTNT
-604 IIVDGQVTKGFELGF
+604 IIVDGQVTKGFELGV
-619 AGKLFDAYSMY
+619 AGKLFDSYSMY

-635 QDAEITSAQLI
+635 QDAEITKNQGTGDAQI
-646 KKDTDEKILSGTLL
+646 TSGTPL

-669 LWNKYEFNETWSAA
+669 LWNKYEMNETWSAA
-683 LGVVSRSDMYAATPT
+683 LGIVSRSDMFAATPT
-698 TTTAV
+698 TSTAV
-703 NLPGYTRVDAAI
+703 KLPGYARLDAAI

-757 TVTYTF
+757 TLTYTF

>member
-1 MIPAFSMNNCFLSLN
+1 MKIVY
-16 PTPFHLKPFT
+16 
-26 SSDLGIIF
+26 
-34 LAILNENDYHLDMEI
+34 LAILNENDYHLGMEI
-49 HKKHQYFKKIWAY
+49 CNKSKYIIKTVTYILLGSLLPNISIANTFEKNSLDDKKI
-62 LFIGGMLPS
+62 
-71 LSIADTSSKD
+71 
-81 HLYHKRIELHEIE
+81 ELIEIE
-94 VKDNL
+94 VKDNV
-99 AKTYLKKTT
+99 ARTYLKKRI
-108 STATKTDTRIR
+108 SSATKTDTRIR

-139 GLKDAIQY
+139 GLTDAIKY
-147 SPGVMAGQ
+147 SPGVMTGQ

-161 SIWFRG
+161 SVWFRG

-215 NRVVKEAAW
+215 NRVTKEAHW
-224 ENKNEIKIQ
+224 ENKNELRMQ
-233 GGAYDHKRSSVDLNN
+233 GGAYNHKRSSIDLNSGIN
-248 RIDETLAVRVNAM
+248 ETLAVRINAM

-275 RKAINPTFTF
+275 KKAINPTFTF

-290 TKVVVGMEYFNDKRT
+290 TKIVVGMEYFNDKRT
-305 SDRGIPSV
+305 NDRGIPSV

-336 PNEATVKNGYAIID
+336 PNEAIVKNGYAIID
-350 HNFDNGVS
+350 HTFDNSMS
-358 VKNHTRFSD
+358 VKNTTRFSD
-367 YDKYYQNVYANSQV
+367 YDKYYQNVYANSSVQA
-381 SNGLVTIDGYYDNTQ
+381 NGTLTIDGYYDNTQ
-396 RQNFFNQTDLTYN
+396 RQNFFNQTDLIYN

-433 RIVNSGSDPTPL
+433 RIVNSGTDPTPL
-445 ASNPY
+445 ASNPF
-450 ALLNWQSTKSRN
+450 ALLTFNSSRSRN
-462 TATDIYN
+462 AYTDISN
-469 QAIYF
+469 QAIYL

-484 QIIAGLRYD
+484 QIVTGLRYD
-493 KFKTKFNDSVTP
+493 QFKTKFNDSVTP

-510 VYDQFI
+510 VNDQFI
-516 SPRVGLVYKPIEP
+516 SPRAGLVYKPIEP

-557 FDPEKFTNIEAGI
+557 FGPEKITNIEAGI

-585 RLERSRMAISDP
+585 RLERSNMTITDP
-597 SSPTTNI
+597 SNSSNI
-604 IIVDGQVTKGFELGF
+604 IIVDGQVTKGFELGV
-619 AGKLFDAYSMY
+619 AGKLFDSYSMY

-635 QDAEITSAQLI
+635 QDAEITKNQGTGSTQI
-646 KKDTDEKILSGTLL
+646 TSGTSL
-660 GHVPKHTFS
+660 GHVPEHTFS
-669 LWNKYEFNETWSAA
+669 LWNKYEMNETWIAA
-683 LGVVSRSDMYAATPT
+683 LGVISRSDMFAATPT
-698 TTTAV
+698 TSTAV
-703 NLPGYTRVDAAI
+703 KLPGYARLDAAI

-757 TVTYTF
+757 TLTYTF